1 MNSKTIKP
9 EQTEINLRICIR
21 IISYFC
27 IWLAFKAGLSF
38 APSYEYFNI
47 IREYY
52 LITLICSFGTAILFE
67 ILSFHFISYTMEE
80 RKIVSR
86 SGIFWKSVV
95 NIPYKKITNIDTEQG
110 PLQRIFGIGNISI
123 QTAGSGESIGEASLV
138 GLKNFSELK
147 DEMLEISE
155 KSLESTSE
163 ETEQLI
169 QEQILAEL
177 KKISASLK
185 H

>member
-1 MNSKTIKP
+1 
-9 EQTEINLRICIR
+9 
-21 IISYFC
+21 
-27 IWLAFKAGLSF
+27 
-38 APSYEYFNI
+38 
-47 IREYY
+47 
-52 LITLICSFGTAILFE
+52 
-67 ILSFHFISYTMEE
+67 MEE